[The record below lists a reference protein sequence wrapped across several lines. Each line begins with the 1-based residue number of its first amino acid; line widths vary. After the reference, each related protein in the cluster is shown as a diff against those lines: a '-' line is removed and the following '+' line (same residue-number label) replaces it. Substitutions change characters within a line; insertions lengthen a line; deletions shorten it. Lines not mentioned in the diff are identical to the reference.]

1 MYMLIFMSKD
11 IMHPIVAPTKN
22 LFIDYYELAKEFQT
36 MIGRN
41 NAKYFDA
48 EGWLYFTRESFDL
61 FIPVMEIHGQPLMV
75 QLG

>member
-1 MYMLIFMSKD
+1 
-11 IMHPIVAPTKN
+11 
-22 LFIDYYELAKEFQT
+22 

>member
-11 IMHPIVAPTKN
+11 IMHPIILPQLQKPFHRVITN
-22 LFIDYYELAKEFQT
+22 WQKEFQT

-61 FIPVMEIHGQPLMV
+61 FLS
-75 QLG
+75 QLWRYMANL